1 MTTTSLSCAAERLRD
16 RSLAQGGTNI
26 KRYLINQSLLRMD
39 QELIVRNSDLGLSL
53 GLSYSFGLLLCKLRL
68 SILPEEVDIRLVF
81 FLLDILLN
89 LRLAKKLVSPWCR

>member
-1 MTTTSLSCAAERLRD
+1 
-16 RSLAQGGTNI
+16 
-26 KRYLINQSLLRMD
+26 MD

-81 FLLDILLN
+81 FQRWAQYGAIRNIIVVLQYIAMTTISVLLVAIQYNTILT
-89 LRLAKKLVSPWCR
+89 S